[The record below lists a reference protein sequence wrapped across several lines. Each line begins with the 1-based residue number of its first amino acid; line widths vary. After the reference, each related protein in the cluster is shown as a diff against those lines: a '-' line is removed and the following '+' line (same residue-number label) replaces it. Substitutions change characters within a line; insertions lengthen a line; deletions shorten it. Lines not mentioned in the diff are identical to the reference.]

1 VGWRMKDEQEGIKTD
16 LEKGNDLLT
25 KKQDGET
32 LYGTFFQ
39 DIHVVMLVVDP
50 DTGDIINANSAA
62 CSFYLY
68 NAETLLKM
76 KIYEISVLS
85 KEDIFENMG
94 QAKKEYRNYFR
105 SAHRLGNGEIRDVE
119 VYISPILIKD
129 RSLLFYIIHD
139 ITERKKAEDRLD
151 ESEKSLRAILSV
163 SPIGICRLKN
173 RVFEWVNEAMC
184 RITGYSFE
192 EFVGKRTRFLFENDA
207 AYKQATS
214 IHNADKLC
222 ETQHVR
228 KDGSV
233 IEVLLQASKIDS
245 NTVIVT
251 VTDITDRKNAERE
264 QAKMG
269 KLESLGVLAGGIAH
283 DFNNILTMILG
294 NVSLAKMYMAKDL
307 DKSREKLVNA
317 EQAITRAKDLTQRL
331 LTFSKGGA
339 PIKKVVAIGEFL
351 KEACQF
357 ALTGTSAICEF
368 VLAPDLQPVEIDE
381 GQMTQAMG
389 HIVINGSQAMPE
401 GGKICIK
408 AENVILDAP
417 TDNIPAGTYVK
428 ISIIDQGQGIPEEY
442 LGKIF
447 DPYFTTKQKGSG
459 LGLAVCYS
467 IIKNHRGYI
476 KVESTIGVG
485 TAFHI
490 YLRAFGSP
498 AYSEGNIDGKT
509 TSASSEGRVLGM
521 DVAEDIGDILGDV
534 LGMQGY
540 VVDFAK
546 NGEEAIELY
555 KNGVYDVVILD
566 LTVPGGMGGK
576 ETMRELLNMDKNV
589 KVIVSSGYSSDPIM
603 SNYKQYGFRDV
614 ISKPYR
620 IEELGEIIER
630 VIAEN

>member
-1 VGWRMKDEQEGIKTD
+1 M
-16 LEKGNDLLT
+16 
-25 KKQDGET
+25 
-32 LYGTFFQ
+32 
-39 DIHVVMLVVDP
+39 P
-50 DTGDIINANSAA
+50 
-62 CSFYLY
+62 
-68 NAETLLKM
+68 
-76 KIYEISVLS
+76 
-85 KEDIFENMG
+85 
-94 QAKKEYRNYFR
+94 
-105 SAHRLGNGEIRDVE
+105 
-119 VYISPILIKD
+119 
-129 RSLLFYIIHD
+129 
-139 ITERKKAEDRLD
+139 
-151 ESEKSLRAILSV
+151 
-163 SPIGICRLKN
+163 
-173 RVFEWVNEAMC
+173 
-184 RITGYSFE
+184 
-192 EFVGKRTRFLFENDA
+192 
-207 AYKQATS
+207 
-214 IHNADKLC
+214 
-222 ETQHVR
+222 
-228 KDGSV
+228 
-233 IEVLLQASKIDS
+233 
-245 NTVIVT
+245 
-251 VTDITDRKNAERE
+251 
-264 QAKMG
+264 
-269 KLESLGVLAGGIAH
+269 
-283 DFNNILTMILG
+283 
-294 NVSLAKMYMAKDL
+294 
-307 DKSREKLVNA
+307 SRE
-317 EQAITRAKDLTQRL
+317 R
-331 LTFSKGGA
+331 
-339 PIKKVVAIGEFL
+339 P
-351 KEACQF
+351 
-357 ALTGTSAICEF
+357 AICEF

-509 TSASSEGRVLGM
+509 TSASSEGRVLVM
-521 DVAEDIGDILGDV
+521 DDEEYIRDILGDV

-555 KNGVYDVVILD
+555 RNGVYDVVILD